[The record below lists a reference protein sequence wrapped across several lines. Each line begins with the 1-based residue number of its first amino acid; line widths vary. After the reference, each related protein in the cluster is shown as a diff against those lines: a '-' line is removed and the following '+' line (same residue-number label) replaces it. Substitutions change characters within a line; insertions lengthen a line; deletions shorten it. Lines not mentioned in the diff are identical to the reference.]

1 MKNAFYFILKSLL
14 ILKIFTFFSW
24 LFGHVKKWFD
34 WKYQVNFEIY
44 DVTTWLTDNRNKHIP
59 NTSREKDLLNISE

>member
-14 ILKIFTFFSW
+14 ILKI

-44 DVTTWLTDNRNKHIP
+44 DVTTWLTDNCNTHIP